1 MADFD
6 LNSIGE
12 LFANGGLSAIGKR
25 LKVKQSDI
33 AKVVSDGIPSMLA
46 GMQSNVSTEEGEASL
61 SQALADHSKDDFSD
75 IKNFL
80 AGADLEDGKKILSHI
95 FGESQKDTVAE
106 ISKASGVSKGK
117 TTSILAMIA
126 PLLLSSLG
134 SQQQS
139 QQQNSGFSLAGLLGG
154 LLGGG
159 QQQSSGLLGGLLG
172 GAASNADQGSSGGI
186 LDSLLNLFH

>member
-12 LFANGGLSAIGKR
+12 LLAGGGLSEIGKR
-25 LKVKQSDI
+25 TKVKQGDI
-33 AKVVSDGIPSMLA
+33 AKVLSDGIPAMLA
-46 GMQSNVSTEEGEASL
+46 GMKNNAGSEDGAASL
-61 SQALADHSKDDFSD
+61 KKALEDHSKDDYSD
-75 IKNFL
+75 IRSFL
-80 AGADLEDGKKILSHI
+80 AGADLDDGKKILAHV
-95 FGESQKDTVAE
+95 FGENQKGTVAE

-117 TTSILAMIA
+117 ITSILAMVA

-134 SQQQS
+134 GQQQA
-139 QQQNSGFSLAGLLGG
+139 QQQNEGFNLAGLLGG

-159 QQQSSGLLGGLLG
+159 QQQSSSLLGGLLG
-172 GAASNADQGSSGGI
+172 NAAAQSGEQQSSGI